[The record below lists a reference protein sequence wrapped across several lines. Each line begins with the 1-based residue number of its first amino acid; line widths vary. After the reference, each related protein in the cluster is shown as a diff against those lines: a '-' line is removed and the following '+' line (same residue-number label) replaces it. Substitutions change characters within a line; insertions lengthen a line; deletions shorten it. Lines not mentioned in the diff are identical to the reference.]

1 MSSQPSISQQLKQL
15 EDHHGTQ
22 LYRRLSKGIEI
33 TEAGESFLWKI
44 MPILDQVAKLE
55 GGFKPPEPRPSREV
69 FEVGGTFNASA
80 VLLPTLL
87 ARLQQRHPRAELRFR
102 TRTSESLERL
112 VTSSVMDLA
121 VTARVPSSEDLV
133 CEPLRRERVVMF
145 VRANHP
151 LARKKSVKLSDMLN
165 QPMIIRGGK
174 GISGTTEKALK
185 QLCGQGLGIN
195 IVLRCDDPQA
205 VKAAVRQRMGVGIAL
220 EDTVKAGVE
229 SGEFKMLKVP
239 GLELAGESFII
250 YSRKRPLSPLAQ
262 EFLELLRSARQKT
275 ETPKL
280 AAQPSAQ
287 SCYTSQTTS
296 KRPSAIV

>member
-1 MSSQPSISQQLKQL
+1 
-15 EDHHGTQ
+15 
-22 LYRRLSKGIEI
+22 
-33 TEAGESFLWKI
+33 
-44 MPILDQVAKLE
+44 
-55 GGFKPPEPRPSREV
+55 
-69 FEVGGTFNASA
+69 
-80 VLLPTLL
+80 
-87 ARLQQRHPRAELRFR
+87 
-102 TRTSESLERL
+102 
-112 VTSSVMDLA
+112 
-121 VTARVPSSEDLV
+121 
-133 CEPLRRERVVMF
+133 MF

-220 EDTVKAGVE
+220 EDTVKAGVK
-229 SGEFKMLKVP
+229 SGEFKMLNVP
-239 GLELAGESFII
+239 DLELAGESFII

-280 AAQPSAQ
+280 AAQRSAE

-296 KRPSAIV
+296 RRTSPVV